1 MSNLFIYTFMC
12 VCKLAKY
19 VRNYVVFWKNL
30 HSWQNFYTNAG
41 RDGRDKFQVC
51 IYASMEISISSLIRW
66 FGSSYIHLFI
76 LHLNCSFHP
85 DVRELFETMQGDAW
99 RARIFGENIFWQNNR
114 LVLFEIFAL
123 VVQNNNFHRF
133 KDIWCECFHC
143 HSSKK
148 R

>member
-1 MSNLFIYTFMC
+1 MRNRSGFSLSSDPIWLQRLDFVTFIVHLFHYPLI
-12 VCKLAKY
+12 
-19 VRNYVVFWKNL
+19 NN
-30 HSWQNFYTNAG
+30 
-41 RDGRDKFQVC
+41 

-66 FGSSYIHLFI
+66 FVSSYIHLFI